1 MHLDAKAFKIDENSR
16 LNSPQLLKFLCK
28 EIIATKRFS
37 KVSRK
42 VANKWNR
49 KEPWKLV
56 YYFESYQKKILNE
69 QDLIRSKSILRR
81 KFLYKEK
88 RPQKWL
94 LLIFPT
100 HRNISRH
107 TIFPLSVFTSSSH
120 FHFHFFHPLIFSDI
134 RNISKI
140 SDAQASRCGKVMAF
154 SFHFPIKFRIEGCW
168 HWFEQ
173 KKTSDEN
180 YK

>member
-1 MHLDAKAFKIDENSR
+1 M
-16 LNSPQLLKFLCK
+16 CK

-49 KEPWKLV
+49 KEPWRCV
-56 YYFESYQKKILNE
+56 EYFESYQKEIPCECLNE
-69 QDLIRSKSILRR
+69 QDLIRSKNILRQ

-107 TIFPLSVFTSSSH
+107 TIFSLSVFTSSSH
-120 FHFHFFHPLIFSDI
+120 FHFHFFHPLIFRYSKYLENI
-134 RNISKI
+134 RRICIAMWKGDGIFIS
-140 SDAQASRCGKVMAF
+140 F
-154 SFHFPIKFRIEGCW
+154 S
-168 HWFEQ
+168 
-173 KKTSDEN
+173 N
-180 YK
+180 